1 MGHKLAQHGG
11 GTTDSV
17 LFASVFAV
25 FYSLVCSVPHL
36 DVEDIANGYDLCT
49 AAPPV
54 TGLRRTVFA
63 QLQHAVG
70 TGKRARECTGEH
82 GEGEPNGEKV
92 GLRGGGRRSALVWQ
106 RERERERERES
117 GGPRMADARRGVRYQ
132 RCEGRGTFARQ
143 LLGWTDTRRTFPPF
157 APYTN
162 TADQYSVTAIL
173 PHAHAHA
180 NTTCAVR
187 ANTQTTTH
195 PESARTPKSF
205 L

>member
-1 MGHKLAQHGG
+1 MAIHSFPILYLRARSRGCFLFSALLDLFGFVYYYSTVYCSSTNVHSKATGGMGHKLAQHGG

-82 GEGEPNGEKV
+82 GEG
-92 GLRGGGRRSALVWQ
+92 
-106 RERERERERES
+106 
-117 GGPRMADARRGVRYQ
+117 GV
-132 RCEGRGTFARQ
+132 
-143 LLGWTDTRRTFPPF
+143 D
-157 APYTN
+157 
-162 TADQYSVTAIL
+162 
-173 PHAHAHA
+173 
-180 NTTCAVR
+180 
-187 ANTQTTTH
+187 
-195 PESARTPKSF
+195 
-205 L
+205 